1 MKIQHDLVNWME
13 SVLTQHIYSYFRF
26 GGHHIAFWLSV
37 DVGGIDDESI
47 EPGDPENLG
56 IAVGTACPSVVER
69 EI

>member
-1 MKIQHDLVNWME
+1 MLH
-13 SVLTQHIYSYFRF
+13 F
-26 GGHHIAFWLSV
+26 GCRSTSAGV
-37 DVGGIDDESI
+37 DDESI